1 MKFYEDIKQRYK
13 KQKEEYEPIN
23 KEIQLFAYERIR
35 SMIYL
40 CTLAI
45 LFGFYKFKF
54 FGEANARNTINILFD
69 WSLVS
74 FTFFYLIVLCIPCLL
89 MYKVDCLKNNLPTFY
104 KGFKWA
110 VTTTFDFLIS
120 LIFVAIAGVAMKTM
134 DIPLVNESNPFVF
147 VSLFCSLIF
156 SIILIGIACFVEN
169 DTPKKREAL
178 ITLGVFF
185 FIFVLSLVYFQIKS

>member
-1 MKFYEDIKQRYK
+1 MKFYEDIKQKYK
-13 KQKEEYEPIN
+13 KQKEEYEPII
-23 KEIQLFAYERIR
+23 KEIQIFAYERIR

-45 LFGFYKFKF
+45 LFGFYKFQF
-54 FGEANARNTINILFD
+54 FGESNARNTINILFD

-74 FTFFYLIVLCIPCLL
+74 FTFFYLIALSIPYFL
-89 MYKVDCLKNNLPTFY
+89 MYKIDCLKNSLPTFY

-134 DIPLVNESNPFVF
+134 DIPLVDEGNPFVF
-147 VSLFCSLIF
+147 VTLFCSLTF
-156 SIILIGIACFVEN
+156 SIIIIGIACFVESG
-169 DTPKKREAL
+169 TPKKREAL
-178 ITLGVFF
+178 ITLGVFVL
-185 FIFVLSLVYFQIKS
+185 IFLSSLIYYSNK